1 VTPIDP
7 IAIAADVAA
16 ILEELGIRYVIGGS
30 VASSLMGE
38 PRSTLDLDLMVEAG
52 EALVR
57 RLTTKLKK
65 TYYVDEQDA
74 VESFARGSSFNAI
87 HFATSIKVD
96 FFPAEPFA
104 AIQLDRRQSVVV
116 RTDLPPLY
124 FYAPEDLIV
133 RKLMWFRA
141 GAESSA
147 RQWRDVIGL
156 LKTTGCDLDWAYLK
170 SAAAER
176 DVADLLRSAST
187 AAGIDPDLPS

>member
-16 ILEELGIRYVIGGS
+16 ILEDLGIRYVIGGS

-38 PRSTLDLDLMVEAG
+38 PRSTLDLDLMLEAG
-52 EALVR
+52 ETLVR
-57 RLTTKLKK
+57 RLSTRLKEA
-65 TYYVDEQDA
+65 YYVDEQDA

-96 FFPAEPFA
+96 FFPAEHFA
-104 AIQLDRRQSVVV
+104 AIQLDRRRSVVV

-147 RQWRDVIGL
+147 HQWRDVIGL
-156 LKTTGCDLDWAYLK
+156 LKTTGRDLDWAYLK